1 MIMRKFSVFILSL
14 ITIVLADS
22 TLTSQPVLTIGEDAP
37 GCYAPLLKGRDFFL
51 GRYVGPK
58 ARSHLKGPVLFSFF
72 TTFCIP
78 CRKEIPYIHTL
89 KEEYPGVSMFLVN
102 VGEDKQ
108 KISAFIKAKGYTL
121 PVLLDRYGKISGKY
135 KAQVTPTLVII
146 NENGKIDFYK
156 QGYKE
161 TDNEMIK
168 QSIER
173 LSHPKNH

>member
-1 MIMRKFSVFILSL
+1 MRKFSAIILSL

-22 TLTSQPVLTIGEDAP
+22 TLTSQPGLTIGEDAP
-37 GCYAPLLKGRDFFL
+37 GCYAPFLESGDFFL

-58 ARSHLKGPVLFSFF
+58 AHANLKSPVVFSFF
-72 TTFCIP
+72 TTSCIP

-102 VGEDKQ
+102 VGENKQ
-108 KISAFIKAKGYTL
+108 KVSAFIKAKGYTL
-121 PVLLDRYGKISGKY
+121 PVLLDRYGKISEKY
-135 KAQVTPTLVII
+135 NAQVTPTLIII

-161 TDNEMIK
+161 TDNEMIR
-168 QSIER
+168 QSLER
-173 LSHPKNH
+173 LYHPKKP

>member
-1 MIMRKFSVFILSL
+1 MRKFFVIILSL
-14 ITIVLADS
+14 ITVVLADS
-22 TLTSQPVLTIGEDAP
+22 TLTSQPGLTIGEEAP
-37 GCYAPLLKGRDFFL
+37 GCYAPLLKSGDFFL

-58 ARSHLKGPVLFSFF
+58 ARSHFKGPVLFSFF
-72 TTFCIP
+72 TTSCIP
-78 CRKEIPYIHTL
+78 CLKEIPYIHII
-89 KEEYPGVSMFLVN
+89 KEEYPDVSMFLVN

-108 KISAFIKAKGYTL
+108 KVSAFIKAKGYTL
-121 PVLLDRYGKISGKY
+121 PVLLDRYGKISEKY

-173 LSHPKNH
+173 LSHSNNH